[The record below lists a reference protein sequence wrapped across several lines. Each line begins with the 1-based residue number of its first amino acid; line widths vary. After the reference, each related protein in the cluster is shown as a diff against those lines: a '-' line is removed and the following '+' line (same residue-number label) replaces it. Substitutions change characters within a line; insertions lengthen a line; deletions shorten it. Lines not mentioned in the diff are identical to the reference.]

1 MASRLTFFSRS
12 RSRQTSGCGSIRLL
26 NSGEASYDASYSRL
40 WIKLQRV
47 TVLAGLFRVRITF
60 SLGAEDRLEAPSP
73 PLPAFGLRML
83 RTRHVKN
90 VSLGAKG
97 DYGDGFNAKAQ
108 GRKERLRM
116 TLCVNFYTAAFHLL
130 AKVAYGLGLLG
141 SDRSYACT
149 SNGLS
154 RYASRPRNHSQT
166 EQPK

>member
-73 PLPAFGLRML
+73 PLPAFGRRVL
-83 RTRHVKN
+83 RTHHIKN
-90 VSLGAKG
+90 VTLGAKG
-97 DYGDGFNAKAQ
+97 DFRLKPFNNHYFSLATPKASCSNSIARSTPTTWIRFGNFSITGAK
-108 GRKERLRM
+108 LRIPV
-116 TLCVNFYTAAFHLL
+116 TPDRRITSTA
-130 AKVAYGLGLLG
+130 
-141 SDRSYACT
+141 
-149 SNGLS
+149 
-154 RYASRPRNHSQT
+154 
-166 EQPK
+166 